1 MNDLMTFGSGVE
13 NIATQTPTVFT
24 VNSVN
29 NKKLI
34 EQGLKN

>member
-1 MNDLMTFGSGVE
+1 MNDLMTLESGVE
-13 NIATQTPTVFT
+13 NIATQTPTVST

-34 EQGLKN
+34 EQGLNN